1 VLVLTEDDELNDQEH
16 SRRCYIPLNAE
27 TADLSPSGTLS
38 ETADLSPS
46 GTLCAT
52 KSRLGQ
58 LSKGPSNAF
67 EPGGDRLSNLVG
79 TVLLH
84 EVGTSDDAVLI
95 REAGR

>member
-27 TADLSPSGTLS
+27 TADLSPSGTL
-38 ETADLSPS
+38 
-46 GTLCAT
+46 CAT
-52 KSRLGQ
+52 QSRLGQ

-67 EPGGDRLSNLVG
+67 EPAGDRLSNLVG

-84 EVGTSDDAVLI
+84 EVGTSDDDAVLI
-95 REAGR
+95 REAAR